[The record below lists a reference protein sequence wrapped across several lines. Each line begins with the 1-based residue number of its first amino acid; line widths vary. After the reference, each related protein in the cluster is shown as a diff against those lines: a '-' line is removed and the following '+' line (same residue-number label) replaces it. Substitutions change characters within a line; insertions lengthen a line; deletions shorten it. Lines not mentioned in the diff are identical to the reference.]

1 MCPISYILDIHSL
14 HVSSCLATTCRL
26 VLCDLLSS
34 KSCHTNT
41 ILLSYTRT
49 IDFSPLI
56 QSDLGMQ
63 SLSKSPSEWKFRVIA
78 SSFLVLK
85 SISLISFIVQSTI
98 PTDVIKQVLQM
109 YYALLLYW
117 KMKVLSSISFLFGDN
132 IPL

>member
-63 SLSKSPSEWKFRVIA
+63 SLSKSPSEWKFPVIA

-98 PTDVIKQVLQM
+98 PIDVIKTGTANVLC
-109 YYALLLYW
+109 AITLL
-117 KMKVLSSISFLFGDN
+117 KDESSEFHIFF
-132 IPL
+132 IRW

>member
-14 HVSSCLATTCRL
+14 HVSSCLAATCRL

-63 SLSKSPSEWKFRVIA
+63 SLSKSPSEWKFPVIA